1 MSVSII
7 FAHILLAISTHWT
20 VDHFKGFC
28 NYLKVSR
35 HSFIFLKAMD
45 IDDILESAETRD
57 SENQPST
64 VGDDLLSQFKV
75 ANFGIGEEDDEME
88 TKTDEVTE
96 DEAKDDDK
104 TWDEIIPEAER
115 KKAVEE
121 EEQKKRMELYLP
133 PRKRKAVTK
142 VALISILTFIAQNR
156 LCENQLY

>member
-1 MSVSII
+1 
-7 FAHILLAISTHWT
+7 
-20 VDHFKGFC
+20 
-28 NYLKVSR
+28 
-35 HSFIFLKAMD
+35 MD

-142 VALISILTFIAQNR
+142 VALISILTLIAQNR
-156 LCENQLY
+156 LCENQLC